1 MMVLKVLRIKDNDTN
16 LKKPMK
22 GGIPKDS
29 QGQIWKTDYV
39 WIQSILDGAELSQK
53 LTVYL

>member
-1 MMVLKVLRIKDNDTN
+1 MTEQKGSISPQMSTMMVLKVLRIKDNDTN

-29 QGQIWKTDYV
+29 QGQI
-39 WIQSILDGAELSQK
+39 
-53 LTVYL
+53 